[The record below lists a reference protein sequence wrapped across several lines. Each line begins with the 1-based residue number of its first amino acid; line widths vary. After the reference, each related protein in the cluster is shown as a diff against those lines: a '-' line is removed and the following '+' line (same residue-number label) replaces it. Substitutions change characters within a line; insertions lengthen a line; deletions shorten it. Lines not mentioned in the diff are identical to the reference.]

1 MATQKSERS
10 ARERLLD
17 AANELFYAEGV
28 HTVGIDRVIE
38 RAGVAKAS
46 LYGSFG
52 SKDELVRAYLELRQ
66 ATRRDRILAYIA
78 RYDDPRAKIIGVFE
92 YLAVRAAEPDWRGC
106 AFVNATAEGPLEQN
120 ATRRVSLDARAWMRE
135 LFIGLARD
143 MKLPAPERVGKRLQ
157 VLYDGSLIA
166 ASMERDLSVVEDA
179 RTMAEALL
187 DESQAARTEKKGAR
201 EPKRTK
207 KG

>member
-46 LYGSFG
+46 LYGTFG
-52 SKDELVRAYLELRQ
+52 SKDELVRAYLELRS
-66 ATRRDRILAYIA
+66 ATRRDRILGYIA
-78 RYDDPRAKIIGVFE
+78 RYDDPRRKILGVFE

-106 AFVNATAEGPLEQN
+106 AFVNATAEGPLEES
-120 ATRRVSLDARAWMRE
+120 APRRVSLEARAWMRE
-135 LFIGLARD
+135 LFIGLARE
-143 MKLPAPERVGKRLQ
+143 MKLRDAEKVGRRLQ
-157 VLYDGSLIA
+157 VLWDGALIA

-179 RTMAEALL
+179 RRMAEGLL
-187 DESQAARTEKKGAR
+187 GEKTAAGAETKGAAKG
-201 EPKRTK
+201 KRGK
-207 KG
+207 